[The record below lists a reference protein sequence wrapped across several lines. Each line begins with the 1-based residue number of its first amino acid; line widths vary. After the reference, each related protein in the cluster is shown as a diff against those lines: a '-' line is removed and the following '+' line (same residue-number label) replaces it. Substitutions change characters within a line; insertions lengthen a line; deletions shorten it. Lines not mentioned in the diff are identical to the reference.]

1 MQTTIRNCALCVAA
15 ASALVLITPT
25 PISAT
30 PAFGGATLVKAFAGQ
45 QLTDVRWRR
54 GWRYGYRYRR
64 GCVIAGGY
72 HREMSC

>member
-1 MQTTIRNCALCVAA
+1 MQTTMRNCALCVAFAGALALGSA
-15 ASALVLITPT
+15 APSSA
-25 PISAT
+25 A
-30 PAFGGATLVKAFAGQ
+30 PALGGAALAKAFAGQ

>member
-1 MQTTIRNCALCVAA
+1 MQTTMRICALCVAIA
-15 ASALVLITPT
+15 GVLALS
-25 PISAT
+25 SAT
-30 PAFGGATLVKAFAGQ
+30 PSSAAPAFGGAALIKVFAGQ
-45 QLTDVRWRR
+45 QLTDVRWRH

>member
-1 MQTTIRNCALCVAA
+1 MQTTIRNCALCVAFA
-15 ASALVLITPT
+15 GALALG
-25 PISAT
+25 SAT
-30 PAFGGATLVKAFAGQ
+30 PSSAAPALGSAALAKAFAGQ

-54 GWRYGYRYRR
+54 GWRSGYGHRR

>member
-1 MQTTIRNCALCVAA
+1 MQTTIRNCTLCVTFVAA
-15 ASALVLITPT
+15 LALTASKPS
-25 PISAT
+25 SAA
-30 PAFGGATLVKAFAGQ
+30 PAFAGAAQAKALAGQ

-54 GWRYGYRYRR
+54 HYGYRYRR